1 MSTNV
6 NRRSFIK
13 GAGMA
18 AAVMA
23 TAGIASGALA
33 EEAEEAPV
41 EEAEGEAPAEGG
53 EEEGIHAP
61 LMAEPKY
68 ASKDPAVC
76 SDGTPV
82 GTWRTKPDPI
92 TDATVVGEADVI
104 VVGHGYA
111 GITAC
116 REIAEEGRSVI
127 LIDKQ
132 YEDMFAAMGNEAA
145 AVNASYMLE
154 IGCPEID
161 LNEYYNNWMMMA
173 GWTANPGLIMRYVQ
187 NSGANMD
194 WYMDVCTH
202 EEIQTDTSVKY
213 NYTGTFRFPEVDEG
227 YYDNLITEIGGY
239 HYYPTAFGMYG
250 NVTQTMIQERNRE
263 KAFEAG
269 AQFFFNRS
277 AEQLVQ
283 DESGAV
289 TGVIV
294 KNLDT
299 EEYEQFNGKAVVM
312 ATGGFGGN
320 EDMCKDLLSDIETML
335 TDDELLSL
343 CVIANRDGAGVRL
356 PYWAGAKLEPQV
368 ATMGMRAGAPTQQPQ
383 GIWLNSE
390 GKRCCNEFAPIREF
404 VGNSLAFKP
413 RETYYCIYDA
423 NYANTWDHL
432 CPGHSSITPN
442 IAYKACLD
450 DVLANAPSAE
460 GLYTASNGQ
469 FQVNI
474 SMYGAETVDELFA
487 KAGVTDQAVID
498 NAKASI
504 ERYNEMCAA
513 GVDSDFGRDPKT
525 LWSLEQGPYYMTTG
539 SITLGSA
546 LVTMGGI
553 VTDEEQRALDG
564 NYKPIPGLY
573 VSGNCCGRRFGYDY
587 VTPTS
592 GVSLGIAI
600 TLGRECGKSVCADL
614 AVSA

>member
-1 MSTNV
+1 M

-18 AAVMA
+18 AAAMA

-33 EEAEEAPV
+33 EEAEEAPA
-41 EEAEGEAPAEGG
+41 EETEGEAPAEGG

-263 KAFEAG
+263 KAIEAG

-294 KNLDT
+294 KNLET

-442 IAYKACLD
+442 IAHKACLD

-487 KAGVTDQAVID
+487 KAGVTDQA
-498 NAKASI
+498 AI

>member
-1 MSTNV
+1 MSTTRTM
-6 NRRSFIK
+6 NRRNFIAA
-13 GAGMA
+13 GGMA
-18 AAVMA
+18 AAAAA
-23 TAGIASGALA
+23 TAGIAASAYAEQAAADSTDSEKAA
-33 EEAEEAPV
+33 EE
-41 EEAEGEAPAEGG
+41 EGD
-53 EEEGIHAP
+53 EGIHAP

-68 ASKDPAVC
+68 ASKDRDVC

-82 GTWRTKPDPI
+82 GTWRTKPEAI
-92 TDATVVGEADVI
+92 TDATVAGEADVV

-116 REIAEEGRSVI
+116 REIAEEGHSVI
-127 LIDKQ
+127 LLEKQ
-132 YEDMFAAMGNEAA
+132 YEDMFAVMGNEAA

-154 IGCPEID
+154 IGAAEID
-161 LNEYYNNWMMMA
+161 VNEYYHNWMMMA
-173 GWTANPGLIMRYVQ
+173 GWTVNPDLVMKFAQ
-187 NSGANMD
+187 NSGANTD
-194 WYMDVCTH
+194 WYFDVCTH
-202 EEIQTDTSVKY
+202 DEIATDTSVKY
-213 NYTGTFRFPEVDEG
+213 NYTGTFRYSQVDEG

-250 NVTQTMIQERNRE
+250 NVTQTMIHERNRQ
-263 KAFEAG
+263 KAIDAG

-283 DESGAV
+283 DEDGTV

-294 KNLDT
+294 KNLET
-299 EEYEQFNGKAVVM
+299 GEYEQYNAKAVIM

-320 EDMCKDLLSDIETML
+320 EDMCKDLLSDVETML

-343 CVIANRDGAGVRL
+343 CVIANRDGSGVRL

-383 GIWLNSE
+383 GIWLNAE
-390 GKRCCNEFAPIREF
+390 GKRCCDEFAPIREF
-404 VGNSLAFKP
+404 VGNPLAFKP
-413 RETYYCIYDA
+413 RDTYYCIYDA

-442 IAYKACLD
+442 IVYKECLD
-450 DVLANAPSAE
+450 DVLANAPEAD
-460 GLYTASNGQ
+460 GLYEASNGQ

-474 SMYGAETVDELFA
+474 SMYGAQTIEELFE
-487 KAGVTDQAVID
+487 KAGVTDQTVIE

-513 GVDSDFGRDPKT
+513 GVDSDYGRDKST
-525 LWSLEQGPYYMTTG
+525 LWALDTAPYYMTCGTVG
-539 SITLGSA
+539 LGSA

-553 VTDEEQRALDG
+553 VTDGDQRALDN
-564 NYKPIPGLY
+564 NYRPIPGLY

-592 GVSLGIAI
+592 GVSLGVAI

-614 AVSA
+614 EK